1 MIRKEPFSE
10 PTTFSFSSSKRL
22 LSASDYSKVFD
33 DAPIRA
39 SHKCALILSRPNNLD
54 HARLGLV
61 VAKKNVRF
69 AVARNQFKRLTR
81 ESFRLKQHQLPAID
95 AIVLARRGA
104 DTLTNVELS
113 RILNGLWKHIIKQ
126 AKKHESQKNT
136 QSEQ

>member
-1 MIRKEPFSE
+1 MIRKEPISE
-10 PTTFSFSSSKRL
+10 TTFSFSSSKRL
-22 LSASDYSKVFD
+22 LSASDYSRVFD

-39 SHKCALILSRPNNLD
+39 SHKCALILSRPNKLNY
-54 HARLGLV
+54 ARLGLV
-61 VAKKNVRF
+61 VAKKNMRF

-126 AKKHESQKNT
+126 AKKHAPQST